1 MIGIVS
7 IRDALNRAQEQSLD
21 LVEVSPNAE
30 PPVCRIM
37 DYGKFLYERDKRERK
52 ARKAQKNV
60 EVKEIRLSPKIG
72 EHDVDFRVRDAHR
85 WLEEG
90 CKVRVRVRFRGREI
104 TYPEIGRNML
114 QQVAERLSDVA
125 TIENPP
131 RMEGRSMLMILS
143 PSTKH

>member
-7 IRDALNRAQEQSLD
+7 MRDALTMARERNLD

-37 DYGKFLYERDKRERK
+37 DYGKFLYERAKRERK
-52 ARKAQKNV
+52 ARKSQKNV
-60 EVKEIRLSPKIG
+60 EVKEIRLTPKIG
-72 EHDVDFRVRDAHR
+72 DHDIDFRVRDARR
-85 WLEEG
+85 WLEVG
-90 CKVRVRVRFRGREI
+90 SKVKVRVRFRGREI
-104 TYPEIGRNML
+104 TYPEIGRVLL
-114 QQVAERLSDVA
+114 QDVAERLSDVGA
-125 TIENPP
+125 IESPP